1 MKKIVSLF
9 MIIITVLA
17 IPAVASAANNN
28 SNNNYHE
35 YIKLINNNI
44 LDEDVTFEDWQ
55 EFKDSEVCLE
65 QNLANSE
72 NIIDVCDSCQINDS
86 YVMKA
91 GDIFITNGTSSFGL
105 SGHAGIA
112 VSPDYILH
120 ILGTGSYPSL
130 TTLSG
135 WQKSFN
141 PYGWTKV
148 YRHSDP
154 SVAQDA
160 ALWAEN
166 TYKNTQ
172 TKYLINMDLASTST
186 TYCSKLVW
194 QAYFYGPQAP
204 ATSGPTVGIRSPYI
218 LPTAIYNL
226 NLVVSYEKLQS

>member
-9 MIIITVLA
+9 MIIVTVLA
-17 IPAVASAANNN
+17 MPAVASASNNN
-28 SNNNYHE
+28 SNNNYLE

-44 LDEDVTFEDWQ
+44 LGKDVTFEDWQ
-55 EFKDSEVCLE
+55 EFKDLEVCLE

-72 NIIDVCDSCQINDS
+72 NIIDVCDSCQVNEP
-86 YVMKA
+86 YRMEA

-120 ILGTGSYPSL
+120 IPGAGSHPAL

-141 PYGWTKV
+141 TYGWTKV
-148 YRHSDP
+148 YRHSVP
-154 SVAQDA
+154 SVAQA
-160 ALWAEN
+160 AARWAEN
-166 TYKNTQ
+166 TYKNTK
-172 TKYLINMDLASTST
+172 TKYLINTDLASTTT

-194 QAYFYGPQAP
+194 QAYFYGPQIP